1 MKEKNKNI
9 KIKKVLLK
17 DYNKIVAFRDL
28 NILNVEWSHKGDT
41 FQKLSVYNKSYK
53 TVPTLAS
60 NIGTSILLKDL
71 I

>member
-1 MKEKNKNI
+1 MKEQNKNI